1 MGAGGADALQRS
13 SPAPAPQLR
22 GRRGL
27 GPRCPP
33 RPPPRAL
40 RAGGGGAAAAA
51 PPIGSRGGRAEP
63 CGAEPSRAEPYRLQE
78 SAGRCRWESGSAAAR
93 NFGGPRLSAPACS
106 AESGR
111 RRLPQRRRTP
121 PGAGSGLGE
130 EPPAR
135 APLSSPGRPYHCP
148 ARPGAAQRSTPR
160 RVAMRS
166 GTAELSLP

>member
-1 MGAGGADALQRS
+1 MPCSAPHLLPPPSSAGGGGS
-13 SPAPAPQLR
+13 APAAHPA
-22 GRRGL
+22 
-27 GPRCPP
+27 P

-121 PGAGSGLGE
+121 PGAGAGSGLGE